1 MGLFDMFKSGAAGAD
16 EISYAD
22 LVAAMQA
29 KSCTL
34 IDVREPSEFTSG
46 HVAGAESRPLSSFD
60 PKTLPNDKPVILMC
74 RSGARSAQALA
85 KARAAGRADVRHYR
99 GGVMGWAEAGGK
111 LV

>member
-1 MGLFDMFKSGAAGAD
+1 MGLFDMFKGSPGAD

-22 LVAAMQA
+22 LAAAMQA

-34 IDVREPSEFTSG
+34 IDVREPGEFASG
-46 HVAGAESRPLSSFD
+46 HVAGAENRPLSAFD
-60 PKTLPNDKPVILMC
+60 ATDLPNDKPVILIC

-85 KARAAGRADVRHYR
+85 KARAAGRAAVRHYR